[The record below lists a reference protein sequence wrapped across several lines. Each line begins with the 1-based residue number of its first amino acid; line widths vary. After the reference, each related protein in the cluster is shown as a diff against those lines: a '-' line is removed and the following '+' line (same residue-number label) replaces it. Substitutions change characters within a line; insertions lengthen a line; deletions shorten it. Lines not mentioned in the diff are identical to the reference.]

1 MKPFAE
7 AIGKEPLYFDG
18 AMGTMLQRRGLKPG
32 EAPETWNIMRPE
44 IVQDVHREYINSGCS
59 IIKTNTFG
67 ANPLA
72 YGEKVASELVE
83 AGVHLAREVVRDR
96 GYVALDIGPT
106 GKLLAPM
113 GSLPFEEAV
122 GAFAAV
128 VRAGCAAG
136 ADLVLIETMSDPYEA
151 RAALLAVKE
160 NCDLPVILTFTF
172 DQKGKL
178 FTGGDVSVAIGVA
191 ESLGADGVGLNCGFG
206 PEQMRPLAEEFLH
219 FSSLPVVV
227 NPNAGLPIMTEDGLS
242 YDLTPEAFAEI
253 MAELLELGVS
263 AAGGCCGTTPRH
275 LKAMIKRSAA
285 WRPRPV
291 SDKEITYVTSY
302 AKTVRIGGEP
312 VIIGERINPTGKPA
326 FRKALTEGDMAFVLN
341 EGLGQASHGA
351 HVLDVNVGVP
361 GIDEAGTMC
370 RTVQELQAVCDL
382 PLQIDSSDF
391 ETLERALRL
400 YNGRPLLNSVN
411 GKRDSL
417 EQILPLAKKYG
428 AVVVALTLD
437 ENGIP
442 DTVEGRL
449 EVARKILRTAEDF
462 GIPKKQIVF
471 DPLTMTVSTGAQNAR
486 ITLETVRVLR
496 REWGMQTILGVSN
509 VSFGLPQRERLN
521 SAFFTMALENG
532 LSAGIINPMSMRMM
546 DAYRSFCA
554 LNADDT
560 GCLAYIGF
568 CSEIGTQTE
577 SVTVEKRE
585 PATRPADT
593 LEDISENGNLTEK
606 LHRAVVSG
614 LKQQASQTA
623 ALMAETVPV
632 LQIIQD
638 CLIPALNKVGE
649 EFESNRIFLPQ
660 LMMSAEAAKEAFD
673 VLKPSLGNSGNQ
685 KHAGDKIA
693 LATVQGDIHD
703 IGKNIVKLLLE
714 SYGFEVLDL
723 GKDVAPETVAEAAAN
738 EKLKLVGLSALM
750 TTTVDS
756 MERTIKILREKVP
769 ACKVMVG
776 GAVLTEEYA
785 KAIGADFYSPD
796 AMGSVKYAE
805 AVFSNQ

>member
-44 IVQDVHREYINSGCS
+44 SVRDVHREYLNSGCS

-67 ANPLA
+67 ANPLV
-72 YGEKVASELVE
+72 YGEKKAAELVE
-83 AGVHLAREVVRDR
+83 AGVHLAREVVGDR

-106 GKLLAPM
+106 GKLIAPM

-122 GAFAAV
+122 GAFATV

-160 NCDLPVILTFTF
+160 NCDLPVVLTFTF
-172 DQKGKL
+172 DKNGKL
-178 FTGGDVSVAIGVA
+178 FTGGDVSVAVGVA

-206 PEQMRPLAEEFLH
+206 PEQMRPLAEEFLR
-219 FSSLPVVV
+219 FSSLPVIV

-242 YDLTPEAFAEI
+242 YDLTPEAFAEV
-253 MAELLELGVS
+253 MTELLELGVS
-263 AAGGCCGTTPRH
+263 AAGGCCGTTPGH
-275 LKAMIKRSAA
+275 LKAMIRRSEA

-291 SDKEITYVTSY
+291 SDKNITYVTSY
-302 AKTVRIGGEP
+302 AKTVCIGGEP

-326 FRKALTEGDMAFVLN
+326 FRKALMEGDMAFVLN
-341 EGLGQASHGA
+341 EGLSQASCGA

-382 PLQIDSSDF
+382 PLQIDSSDCG
-391 ETLERALRL
+391 TLERALRL

-411 GKRDSL
+411 GKRESL

-437 ENGIP
+437 ESGIP

-496 REWGMQTILGVSN
+496 REWDMQTILGISN

-568 CSEIGTQTE
+568 CSEAGTQTE
-577 SVTVEKRE
+577 SVMVKRE
-585 PATRPADT
+585 PLIQHTVTPEETPESSA
-593 LEDISENGNLTEK
+593 LSEK
-606 LHRAVVSG
+606 LHRSVVSG
-614 LKQQASQTA
+614 LKIQAAKA
-623 ALMAETVPV
+623 AAEMSETVPA

-660 LMMSAEAAKEAFD
+660 LMMSAEAAKDAFD

-738 EKLKLVGLSALM
+738 EELKLVGLSALM

-756 MERTIKILREKVP
+756 MERTIKILREKAP
-769 ACKVMVG
+769 ACKIMVG

-805 AVFSNQ
+805 TVFSNH